1 MPPFYWIDWKLVQ
14 NAHSTAFYYFE
25 SFYYGLIG
33 GLGAGEM
40 GPVTEVDLFLSSVIM
55 IFGAIMNASALARM
69 MLLLDEVN
77 SSEQKVQG
85 KI

>member
-1 MPPFYWIDWKLVQ
+1 
-14 NAHSTAFYYFE
+14 
-25 SFYYGLIG
+25 
-33 GLGAGEM
+33 M